1 MKYDS
6 PALLPPGFQD
16 LLPPDSD
23 KESYLTQQITNLFK
37 SYGYR
42 FVKPPLMEFEG
53 SFTASWMGRGLSEKT
68 FRLMDPLSHSML
80 VLRADIT
87 PQIVRLARSRMPNS
101 PRPLRLFYAADS
113 VRVQGGQIRTARQF
127 TQIGCECIG
136 LDSIEAD
143 LEICVLALL
152 SLKKLDLENITL
164 DLTIPS
170 LVPALLSKMNVDP
183 SRYDEIK
190 KGLRQKNINNLD
202 MLSKDQCLVFEALL
216 SAVGPAKHGLDK
228 LAAMDDLPVDEK
240 KNIERLSNLVMRL
253 RDIIDTL
260 GLEGI
265 TITIDP
271 LETHG
276 FDYHSGFGFTL
287 FSNEIQGELGR
298 GGRYQA
304 VFELSN
310 DITNDQI
317 SNDHEPAC
325 GFSLYTD
332 NLRRLVD
339 GKGRPNRVAV
349 PQDLGW
355 KEMLEYQK
363 DGWVVVRQIGQD
375 MQDKDLKLMGCTH
388 KLDGQDIVEI

>member
-1 MKYDS
+1 MKYES

-23 KESYLTQQITNLFK
+23 REAYLTRHIRDLFK

-53 SFTASWMGRGLSEKT
+53 SFTASWMGRGLSETT

-87 PQIVRLARSRMPNS
+87 PQIVRLARSRLPNA
-101 PRPLRLFYAADS
+101 PRPLRLFYSADS

-143 LEICVLALL
+143 LEICILALL

-164 DLTIPS
+164 DLAVPT
-170 LVPALLSKMNVDP
+170 LVPAILAGMGVDP
-183 SRYDEIK
+183 ARFDEIK
-190 KGLRQKNINNLD
+190 KYLRQKNVRNLD
-202 MLSKDQCLVFEALL
+202 MVAEDQRRVFEQLL
-216 SAVGPAKHGLDK
+216 GTVGPARSGLEK
-228 LAAMDDLPVDEK
+228 LSSMALLPKTEHV
-240 KNIERLSNLVMRL
+240 NIQRLINLVDRL
-253 RDIIDTL
+253 EEVTEAL
-260 GLEGI
+260 GLGGV

-287 FSNEIQGELGR
+287 FSQDIQGELGR

-304 VFELSN
+304 VFEASQ
-310 DITNDQI
+310 DDAT
-317 SNDHEPAC
+317 SETTGEPAC

-332 NLRRLVD
+332 NLRRLVER
-339 GKGRPNRVAV
+339 KGRPNRLSV
-349 PQDLGW
+349 PADTGW
-355 KEMLEYQK
+355 RELSKYQSE
-363 DGWVVVRQIGQD
+363 GWVVVRQIGSTKTD
-375 MQDKDLKLMGCTH
+375 RELREMGCTH
-388 KLDGQDIVEI
+388 KLDGKKIVEI